1 MEQIDNIKDKVSEYV
16 NKKTIIMCIIC
27 FAIGFGAYWLLFG
40 RTDVYDNGNTISTA
54 NEQLDRIRE
63 NQSDANRELESIRD
77 GINASIDR
85 IEEAE
90 GTVSRIE
97 ESANDI
103 RETSRDS
110 IDFIRESE
118 QRIRESKQ
126 ILEEIGRTKK

>member
-16 NKKTIIMCIIC
+16 NKKNIIIYIVLLCVG
-27 FAIGFGAYWLLFG
+27 FFIGWYVFG
-40 RTDVYDNGNTISTA
+40 RTDIHDNGNTISTA

-63 NQSDANRELESIRD
+63 NQSDANRELESVRD

-90 GTVSRIE
+90 ETVGRIE
-97 ESANDI
+97 ESANSI
-103 RETSRDS
+103 KESSTNS

-126 ILEEIGRTKK
+126 ILEEIRATKK

>member
-1 MEQIDNIKDKVSEYV
+1 MIESLKSWV
-16 NKKTIIMCIIC
+16 NQNAKIIIISIIC
-27 FAIGFGAYWLLFG
+27 ILIGFFLGWYVFG
-40 RTDVYDNGNTISTA
+40 RTDIHDDGNTISTS

-110 IDFIRESE
+110 IDFVRESE

-126 ILEEIGRTKK
+126 ILEEIRATKK

>member
-16 NKKTIIMCIIC
+16 NKKNIIIYIV
-27 FAIGFGAYWLLFG
+27 LLCVGLFLGWYVFG
-40 RTDVYDNGNTISTA
+40 RTDIHDNGNTISTA

-63 NQSDANRELESIRD
+63 NQSDANRELESVRD

-126 ILEEIGRTKK
+126 ILEEVRATKK

>member
-16 NKKTIIMCIIC
+16 NKKNIIIYIIC
-27 FAIGFGAYWLLFG
+27 FVIGFGAYWLLFG
-40 RTDVYDNGNTISTA
+40 RKDIHDNGNTISTV
-54 NEQLDRIRE
+54 NEQLDRVRE
-63 NQSDANRELESIRD
+63 NQSDANRELESVRD

-103 RETSRDS
+103 RETN
-110 IDFIRESE
+110 RESE